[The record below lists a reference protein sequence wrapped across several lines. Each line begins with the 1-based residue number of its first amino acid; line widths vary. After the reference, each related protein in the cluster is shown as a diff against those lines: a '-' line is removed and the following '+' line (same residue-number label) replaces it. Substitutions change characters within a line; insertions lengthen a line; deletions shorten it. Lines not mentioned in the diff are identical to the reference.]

1 MSDSTVSIELNL
13 EEGNLLLIALS
24 ECPFKTVFE
33 LIGKL
38 NQQAHM
44 HFAEI
49 SDRCERKPFTFSEY
63 EIKLTIKALEKLPY
77 EHVHQLLAS
86 LHNQMDHRL
95 QLSGNQSV

>member
-1 MSDSTVSIELNL
+1 MTDRTLSIELNL
-13 EEGNLLLIALS
+13 EEGNLLLTALA

-38 NQQAHM
+38 NHQAHH

-49 SDRCERKPFTFSEY
+49 SDQSLRKPFVLTDQ
-63 EIKLTIKALEKLPY
+63 EIALSVKALGKLPY

-86 LHNQMDHRL
+86 LNKQLAL
-95 QLSGNQSV
+95 QLQTESDH